1 MKKLLAL
8 LALLAGSALAQLPS
22 SCLVGGVWVYCSS
35 APVPL
40 PIQGANAVSTGSVA
54 NIQPAFSSNNTAG
67 NSIVVSCGIGNG
79 TTATVTDS
87 NSNVYA
93 LAINEPSSTA
103 FSSQIFLAVNIKAG
117 ANTVTIAPSSSTSA
131 ACRIYEFAGLIT
143 ATNVAGGS
151 ALAAAIPIDQTSGN
165 TTTGTAVTT
174 GPAGTLVPNEYAIV
188 AIAVGTGTSTFG
200 AVTPAMSTDYS
211 VNTGG
216 TPSGL
221 FSFLAASA
229 YLSISSSVNG
239 AVTLGTS
246 RPWTAAIVT
255 LKSVI
260 APVAFNSPTTSA
272 SVGISAVNLT
282 ALTTATAVKTT
293 PGNLY
298 GWVLGNGNA
307 NVCYLQVFNTSS
319 VTLGTTTEILDVII
333 PGSTTGGGNNYTLP
347 FPISF
352 STAIYVAST
361 TLPHGN
367 VTTGC
372 SINASILYQ

>member
-1 MKKLLAL
+1 M
-8 LALLAGSALAQLPS
+8 AQLTNE
-22 SCLVGGVWVYCSS
+22 CLSANTWAYCSS

-54 NIQPAFSSNNTAG
+54 NIQPAFPSNNTAG
-67 NSIVVSCGIGNG
+67 NSIVVSCGVGNG
-79 TTATVTDS
+79 TTATITDS

-93 LAINEPSSTA
+93 LAINEPSGSA

-117 ANTVTIAPSSSTSA
+117 ANTVTIAPSSSTSVS
-131 ACRIYEFAGLIT
+131 CRIYEYAGLIT

-165 TTTGTAVTT
+165 TSTGTAVAT

-200 AVTPAMSTDYS
+200 TVTPAMSTDYS
-211 VNTGG
+211 VNTAG

-221 FSFLAASA
+221 FSFLAASE
-229 YLSISSSVNG
+229 YLSISTSVNA

-260 APVAFNSPTTSA
+260 APVAFNSQTTSA
-272 SVGISAVNLT
+272 SVGISVANLT
-282 ALTTATAVKTT
+282 AVTTATAVKTT

-298 GWVLGNGNA
+298 AWALGNA
-307 NVCYLQVFNTSS
+307 NAIVSYLQVFNTSS
-319 VTLGTTTEILDVII
+319 VTLGTTTEIMDIII
-333 PGSTTGGGNNYTLP
+333 PGASTGGGNNLTLP
-347 FPISF
+347 FPVSF
-352 STAIYVAST
+352 GTAIYVAST

-372 SINASILYQ
+372 SVNGSIFYQ